1 MQIYQKET
9 QTQVFF
15 CEYCKIFKN
24 SFFYRTLPVAA
35 SEVYERTLSL
45 FLVDKASFLKLRE
58 IYNKPLKAYFAKSIL
73 SKTLERKELVPTRCG
88 LIYQKQEQKTAYIT
102 KVQQNISIRPPCYQ
116 CSQE

>member
-58 IYNKPLKAYFAKSIL
+58 IY
-73 SKTLERKELVPTRCG
+73 
-88 LIYQKQEQKTAYIT
+88 
-102 KVQQNISIRPPCYQ
+102 QQTSESLFC
-116 CSQE
+116 